1 MIPNFTWIL
10 FCWLSFRSLSFSSS
24 CSLSGF
30 DHRWFQLRWPTGE
43 QIDNE
48 HDDENDNDLR
58 ENGTIILPLTPVGAS
73 LLVRAG
79 FSDPVIFRVSVV
91 RRSARL
97 GV

>member
-1 MIPNFTWIL
+1 
-10 FCWLSFRSLSFSSS
+10 
-24 CSLSGF
+24 
-30 DHRWFQLRWPTGE
+30 
-43 QIDNE
+43 
-48 HDDENDNDLR
+48 LR